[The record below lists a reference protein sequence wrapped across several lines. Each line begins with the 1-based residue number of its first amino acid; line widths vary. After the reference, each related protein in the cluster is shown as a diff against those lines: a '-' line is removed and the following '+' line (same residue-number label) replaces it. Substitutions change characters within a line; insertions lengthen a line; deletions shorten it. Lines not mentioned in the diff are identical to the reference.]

1 MSILEVRQRITDIKG
16 TVTVVV
22 NDGTRPSS
30 AEYLYELKPLL
41 EGRAR
46 FVFATGTHRPVTP
59 QEELFIL
66 GAAFAGK
73 VSAVNNMC
81 DDGTHIPVGTT
92 SRGTEVEM
100 HPWMLEG
107 PVVALATVEPHYF
120 AGFTGGRKSFLPGV
134 SSRKTVVQNHFLAC
148 QPDALPGI
156 LQGNPVHEDMMEGTA
171 LLAGKT
177 EIIMVNRV
185 AGTEKVFC
193 GAFDTSFYKACKAA
207 ELHCGVPVKQRYTSL
222 EVRPG
227 GTLEVS
233 LYQAM
238 KAVFLWE
245 QAVEDGGELVLAADC
260 PEGFG
265 AEQMERLL
273 LDSGSDVAVPGS
285 AEEYLLGDHAA
296 LRLSR
301 IRKRINLS
309 FKTGIDMH
317 RFGFSTPPERCQATQ
332 ENAGFTFPVLEVS
345 NA

>member
-1 MSILEVRQRITDIKG
+1 MSILEIRQKIAEIKG

-30 AEYLYELKPLL
+30 AGYLDKLKPLL
-41 EGRAR
+41 AGRAR

-59 QEELFIL
+59 QEELYIL
-66 GAAFAGK
+66 GESFAGK
-73 VSAVNNMC
+73 APAVNNMC
-81 DDGTHIPVGTT
+81 DDGTHVSLGTT
-92 SRGTEVEM
+92 TRGTEVEI
-100 HPWMLEG
+100 HPWVLEG
-107 PVVALATVEPHYF
+107 SVVALATVEPHYF

-148 QPDALPGI
+148 RPDALPGR
-156 LQGNPVHEDMMEGTA
+156 LRGNPVNEDMMEGVA
-171 LLAGKT
+171 LLAART

-185 AGTEKVFC
+185 SGADKVFC
-193 GAFDTSFYKACKAA
+193 GAFDTSFYQACEAA
-207 ELHCGVPVKQRYTSL
+207 RLHCGVPVKERYTSL
-222 EVRPG
+222 EVHPG

-265 AEQMERLL
+265 AAQMERLL
-273 LDSGSDVAVPGS
+273 HDSCSCVAAPAS

-309 FKTGIDMH
+309 FRTGIDMH
-317 RFGFSTPPERCQATQ
+317 RFGFSSPPESCQATQ
-332 ENAGFTFPVLEVS
+332 GNAGFTFPVLEVQ

>member
-1 MSILEVRQRITDIKG
+1 MSILEIRKRIAEIKG

-30 AEYLYELKPLL
+30 AVYLNELRPLL
-41 EGRAR
+41 EGRVR
-46 FVFATGTHRPVTP
+46 FVFATGTHRPLTQ
-59 QEELFIL
+59 QEELFVL
-66 GAAFAGK
+66 GSSFAGK
-73 VSAVNNMC
+73 APAVNNMC
-81 DDGTHIPVGTT
+81 NDGTHVSVGTT

-134 SSRKTVVQNHFLAC
+134 SSRNTVAQNHFLAC
-148 QPDALPGI
+148 RSGALPGV
-156 LQGNPVHEDMMEGTA
+156 LQGNPVHEDMMEGAA
-171 LLAGKT
+171 LLAERT

-185 AGTEKVFC
+185 AGTDKVFC
-193 GAFDTSFYKACKAA
+193 GAFDTSFYQACKAA
-207 ELHCGVPVKQRYTSL
+207 ELHCGVPVKKRYTSL

-227 GTLEVS
+227 GTLEVN

-260 PEGFG
+260 PEGLG

-273 LDSGSDVAVPGS
+273 LYSSSDVAVPGS

-296 LRLSR
+296 LRLAR
-301 IRKRINLS
+301 IRKRVNLS
-309 FKTGIDMH
+309 FRTGIDMH
-317 RFGFSTPPERCQATQ
+317 RFGFSTPPEECRVTR
-332 ENAGFTFPVLEVS
+332 EDAGFTFPVMEVS